1 MAISN
6 SYVCLPEGNSYN
18 VAIGFMLDGCV
29 YNTVLECTGSA
40 RLAPG
45 RKFRKHKITI
55 YHYRKKMTCRNVFE
69 KQKQR
74 SVDVVRRINE

>member
-29 YNTVLECTGSA
+29 YNTVLECTVSD

-45 RKFRKHKITI
+45 RKFRKKQN
-55 YHYRKKMTCRNVFE
+55 HYRKKMTCRKVFE

-74 SVDVVRRINE
+74 SVEVVRRINE